1 MAIIP
6 KKKKIPQIT
15 YFDKVVEKR
24 KLLYITDGNVNWCN
38 VNDINNVNHGK
49 QYASFSKNKK

>member
-1 MAIIP
+1 MAIIQ
-6 KKKKIPQIT
+6 KKKIPQIT
-15 YFDKVVEKR
+15 YFEKVVEKR